1 MTLHRL
7 FRIFYTTFFII
18 LNAALVVLLA
28 ITPGDAIHQ
37 ALENKQ
43 LYNVFVIA
51 GCYVVTVA
59 FASFIYASRL
69 LTNRAVLQ
77 SIPKTYIPVEKGDVN
92 KNVRKMI
99 VGSLGRSAAIAWG
112 SRPRVPSEPAT
123 IVSEPEAR
131 DPVART
137 AESEIEEKEGNDM
150 VQQAHGLVEKEEP
163 AVTISPPKPVWGE
176 ITHNGWASPTS
187 PDLPN
192 LQYITVILELP
203 HLIEARA
210 VSLAPADP
218 DSTSDPPLPDLRA
231 VDLLQRPA
239 AMGLR
244 DYIGQLTDVGIIT
257 SASTTTEFLASYEY
271 ARFSARPLS
280 EPEFRDLMRLF
291 AEVLRSMN
299 PLSADVLASLEIDPP
314 ESDIDDDGG
323 SSTSTPVTERSRSI
337 ASSRKVGS
345 RSSSEGTI
353 RTAPS
358 RRPGTNSSPSKS
370 RRGFST
376 APATPSKKRV
386 ISRTPSTNSFAQ
398 SRRPYNGSSGASSES
413 LRSTSQGSVIKLS
426 RTNEEGELPYTLTIP
441 GAR

>member
-28 ITPGDAIHQ
+28 IPPGDAIHQ
-37 ALENKQ
+37 ALNNKQ

-99 VGSLGRSAAIAWG
+99 VVSLSRSAAIAWG

-137 AESEIEEKEGNDM
+137 AESEIGEKEGNAM

-163 AVTISPPKPVWGE
+163 TVTIPPPKPVWGE

-257 SASTTTEFLASYEY
+257 STSTTTEFLASYEY

-299 PLSADVLASLEIDPP
+299 PLSADVLASLEIDPG
-314 ESDIDDDGG
+314 ESDIDDNGG

-358 RRPGTNSSPSKS
+358 RRPGTDSSPSKS

-398 SRRPYNGSSGASSES
+398 SRRPYNGNSGASSES

-426 RTNEEGELPYTLTIP
+426 RTNEGELPYTLTLP
-441 GAR
+441 GVR